1 MTTILIVEDDENVI
15 DMLRTH
21 LVSEGYRVVSASD
34 GAQALVTVSSL
45 QIDLALL
52 DITLELDDGRDV
64 FRELRLVSDVPI
76 IFLTG
81 RSGESDRIDGLK
93 MGADDYIVKPLSL
106 GEISARIESV
116 LRRTNSNLRH
126 LEIERPTIR
135 FGDLSINENT
145 HEVHVAGELVT
156 LTSKEFALLA
166 FMAST
171 PRQVFSRRQLIE
183 SVWSTSKERPSEAIV
198 NEVIRRI
205 RAKIEL
211 DSEHP
216 LRIITVRGAGYRFD
230 PVHSIT

>member
-15 DMLRTH
+15 DMLRNH
-21 LVSEGYRVVSASD
+21 LVAEGYRVVSASD
-34 GAQALVTVSSL
+34 GAAALAAVSSHK
-45 QIDLALL
+45 IDLTLL

-81 RSGESDRIDGLK
+81 LAHESDRIDGLK

-116 LRRTNSNLRH
+116 LRRTSANLRH
-126 LEIERPTIR
+126 LEIERPTIH
-135 FGDLSINENT
+135 FGDLNINENT
-145 HEVHVAGELVT
+145 HEVHVAGELVA

-205 RAKIEL
+205 RTKIEL
-211 DSEHP
+211 DSENP
-216 LRIITVRGAGYRFD
+216 LWIITVRGAGYRFD